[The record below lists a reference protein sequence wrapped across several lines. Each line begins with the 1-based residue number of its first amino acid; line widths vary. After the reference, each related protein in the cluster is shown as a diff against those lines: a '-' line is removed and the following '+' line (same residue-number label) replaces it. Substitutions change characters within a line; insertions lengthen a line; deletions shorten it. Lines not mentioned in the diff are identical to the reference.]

1 MNFHYI
7 YGTILHV
14 LHIIHQVN
22 MSESDINKFET
33 ESLNQVIHEEGKIEV
48 IVDSI
53 QEKKLTQISLASL
66 VLKMFKNNISWIF
79 IINIIINIAL
89 SSMLIPALFKFS
101 NDEFI
106 KNLNI
111 NTGVLFII
119 IAIFS
124 EILSRIHKNCI
135 IEQNKRKFTAKV
147 HCDLEQEVN
156 KNIVLINWNKL
167 RELNKNELDRKK
179 DMAKW
184 YILGLITNIIST
196 FINLFSFFGYTFWIC
211 VISPA
216 SLIIYSVLMVIL
228 LIFYPY
234 KEKNKNESRQEFWDK
249 YSNLQTGLYTD
260 IIHHNGEKSLDGM
273 KKCME
278 SIEMCRDEDKKNDAL
293 FTDTIDIVFNI
304 GFIINCLLFANLLL
318 LGDVIIYIQYTCLMR
333 NSISMCFGIYSQ
345 YKDAKRE
352 YAKLEEII
360 SKSNKKIEL
369 QQKVINKKI
378 TIQSLQYVYPT
389 DSNSSNLPFTLMLEE
404 NQKLEFKLG
413 EIIKLEGDS
422 GNGKS
427 TFSDII
433 NGIIPYTEYNSSIY
447 LDDDN
452 NIDGFDCLS
461 KSRYYN
467 EQQEFIC
474 WQPSIYEIISNKEEI
489 NIVEEDI
496 VWRALSISSCLD
508 FVKRENTVNELK
520 WIHTKNTGLSGGQ
533 KGRIA
538 IARAI
543 YRIITTKPKFI
554 TLDEVDR
561 AIQSEL
567 VVDIM
572 KNIYRY
578 TRENNILV
586 FVICHNPDVKKLD
599 VYDQTIRFVKGIIKK
614 IH

>member
-1 MNFHYI
+1 MSDLVTSEND
-7 YGTILHV
+7 IL
-14 LHIIHQVN
+14 
-22 MSESDINKFET
+22 NKLEQG
-33 ESLNQVIHEEGKIEV
+33 EQIEV
-48 IVDSI
+48 IVSSI
-53 QEKKLTQISLASL
+53 PENKLKQMPLISL
-66 VLKMFKNNISWIF
+66 VIKMFKNNISWIF
-79 IINIIINIAL
+79 IFNIIINIAL
-89 SSMLIPALFKFS
+89 SSMLIPTLFKFS

-106 KNLNI
+106 KNINI
-111 NTGVLFII
+111 NTGVIFII
-119 IAIFS
+119 IAISS
-124 EILSRIHKNCI
+124 EIISRVHKNCI

-211 VISPA
+211 VISPS
-216 SLIIYSVLMVIL
+216 SLIIYSVLMALL

-234 KEKNKNESRQEFWDK
+234 KEKNKNESRQEFWNK
-249 YSNLQTGLYTD
+249 YFNLQTGLYTD
-260 IIHHNGEKSLDGM
+260 IIHHNGEKSLNGM

-278 SIEMCRDEDKKNDAL
+278 SIESCRDEDKKSDAL
-293 FTDTIDIVFNI
+293 FTDTIDIIFNI
-304 GFIINCLLFANLLL
+304 GFIINCLLFANLLSP
-318 LGDVIIYIQYTCLMR
+318 GDIIIYIQYTCLMR
-333 NSISMCFGIYSQ
+333 NSVSMCFGIYSQ
-345 YKDAKRE
+345 YKEAKRE
-352 YAKLEEII
+352 YAKLEDVI
-360 SKSNKKIEL
+360 SKSNKKIQLE
-369 QQKVINKKI
+369 QKVINKKI
-378 TIQSLQYVYPT
+378 TISSLQYVYPT
-389 DSNSSNLPFTLMLEE
+389 DSNTSNLPFTLMLED
-404 NQKLEFKLG
+404 NQKLEFTLG

-433 NGIIPYTEYNSSIY
+433 NAIIPYTEYSSSVY
-447 LDDDN
+447 LDDAIK
-452 NIDGFDCLS
+452 IDGFDCLS

-467 EQQEFIC
+467 EQQESIC

-489 NIVEEDI
+489 NVVDEEI
-496 VWRALSISSCLD
+496 VWHALTITSCLD
-508 FVKRENTVNELK
+508 FVKRENITNELK

-533 KGRIA
+533 KGRIS

-572 KNIYRY
+572 KNIYKYARK
-578 TRENNILV
+578 NNILV

-599 VYDQTIRFVKGIIKK
+599 EYNQTIRFVKGMIKK
-614 IH
+614 I